1 MKIPKTSRPSNLSI
15 FISLAAI
22 ILSQTVQHT
31 YYTGD
36 DRAVPPLLQ
45 SISNVLSVFALLV
58 SRRKKEKKNEDPF
71 ISTALQT
78 PPPQLEVY
86 SKPEGNNGVPE
97 TVQPDIP
104 QRFQLSESKFKDSLE
119 PA

>member
-36 DRAVPPLLQ
+36 DRAVPPSLKRVQALFGRILL
-45 SISNVLSVFALLV
+45 L
-58 SRRKKEKKNEDPF
+58 
-71 ISTALQT
+71 T
-78 PPPQLEVY
+78 
-86 SKPEGNNGVPE
+86 
-97 TVQPDIP
+97 
-104 QRFQLSESKFKDSLE
+104 
-119 PA
+119 